1 MSGNYIAHRSVNSRA
16 CSIFGFMELN
26 VDHVKNHCL
35 KPFVETIKKI
45 VKVIFGSLIVNVLLD
60 IKSR

>member
-1 MSGNYIAHRSVNSRA
+1 
-16 CSIFGFMELN
+16 MELN